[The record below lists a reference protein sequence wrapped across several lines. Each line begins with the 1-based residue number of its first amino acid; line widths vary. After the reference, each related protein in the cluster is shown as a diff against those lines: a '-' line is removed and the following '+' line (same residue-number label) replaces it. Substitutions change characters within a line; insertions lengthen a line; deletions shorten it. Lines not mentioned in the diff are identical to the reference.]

1 MRIAFISFEY
11 PPDTAVGGIATY
23 VGQVSAVLQKRGHDV
38 EVFAASNFRNTSEI
52 ENGIYVHRFQTDCR
66 AGFKQVILDKFSQRH
81 ELKNF
86 EIIESPEYFADALEI
101 KKIYNAIP
109 LVVKLHTPS
118 FLINRLNNNIPNPQ
132 WYKKVR
138 FVLGAWRRFKKPK
151 KFWYYDKLKDPEYE
165 LTCRAEMV
173 SSPSVSLGQIIRKEW
188 KIAENK
194 MVVIPYPFIPNC
206 NLLSIPITDTH
217 KVITYFGR
225 LETRKGVE
233 IFAKAIPLILNKFPG
248 YKFKLVGKDT
258 FSLTYRQSMQG
269 FLTEKLKMCL
279 SKVEFVDHVSAEE
292 IPLLLSSTEICV
304 FPSLWENFPNVCL
317 EAMSAGRA
325 IVASKNG
332 GMKDMLQKEN
342 AGILINPNS
351 SMEIVNAV
359 SYLINN
365 PEEKLSMAKRARKK
379 VLDEYSSDK
388 IGALIESELLKII
401 KV

>member
-1 MRIAFISFEY
+1 MAE
-11 PPDTAVGGIATY
+11 
-23 VGQVSAVLQKRGHDV
+23 
-38 EVFAASNFRNTSEI
+38 
-52 ENGIYVHRFQTDCR
+52 
-66 AGFKQVILDKFSQRH
+66 
-81 ELKNF
+81 
-86 EIIESPEYFADALEI
+86 
-101 KKIYNAIP
+101 KKMA
-109 LVVKLHTPS
+109 
-118 FLINRLNNNIPNPQ
+118 
-132 WYKKVR
+132 
-138 FVLGAWRRFKKPK
+138 
-151 KFWYYDKLKDPEYE
+151 
-165 LTCRAEMV
+165 
-173 SSPSVSLGQIIRKEW
+173 
-188 KIAENK
+188 
-194 MVVIPYPFIPNC
+194 VIPYPFVPSH
-206 NLLSIPITDTH
+206 NLLSIPIIDSH

-233 IFAKAIPLILNKFPG
+233 IFAKAIPLILDKFPD

-258 FSLTYRQSMQG
+258 FSSTHCKFMQG
-269 FLTEKLKMCL
+269 FLSEKLNVYL
-279 SKVEFVDHVSAEE
+279 NKVEFVDHVSAEE
-292 IPLLLSSTEICV
+292 IPFLLASTDICV

-342 AGILINPNS
+342 AGILINPYS